1 MYFQVTQILDG
12 HTRTDDLMS
21 DYCDGGAFKEY
32 PLLSKD
38 PKALQ
43 ILILYDD
50 MEFVNPLGSYTK
62 GIVEKPGPWTLD
74 WTVDWT
80 LDWTDNVRTR
90 ACVTAHTI
98 STCLLIGY

>member
-62 GIVEKPGPWTLD
+62 GIVENLDPGLWTGLWTGPWTGL
-74 WTVDWT
+74 TTYVHV
-80 LDWTDNVRTR
+80 LV
-90 ACVTAHTI
+90 
-98 STCLLIGY
+98 